1 MGKDVD
7 INNKITRCIVILGV
21 MFVISCMLLMILA
34 ALLFK
39 CGLTEGQMTIAIIGV
54 YIITT
59 FIGGVL
65 IGKYNKVK
73 KYIWG
78 LIIGLSYY
86 VVLMIVTLVVNK
98 GLADYNI
105 VTTMIL
111 CLCSGMLGGMLS

>member
-1 MGKDVD
+1 MRKDVD
-7 INNKITRCIVILGV
+7 INKKIIGCVVILGV
-21 MFVISCMLLMILA
+21 MFVISCILLMILV

-39 CGLTEGQMTIAIIGV
+39 WGLTEGQMAIAIIGI

-59 FIGGVL
+59 FIGGIL
-65 IGKYNKVK
+65 IGKYNKAK

-86 VVLMIVTLVVNK
+86 VVLMIVTLIANK
-98 GLADYNI
+98 GLVDYNI

-111 CLCSGMLGGMLS
+111 CLCSGMLGGMFS

>member
-1 MGKDVD
+1 MRKDVD
-7 INNKITRCIVILGV
+7 INKKIIGCVVILGV
-21 MFVISCMLLMILA
+21 MFVISCILLMILA

-39 CGLTEGQMTIAIIGV
+39 WGLTEGQMAIAIIGI

-59 FIGGVL
+59 FIGGIL
-65 IGKYNKVK
+65 IGKYNKAK

-86 VVLMIVTLVVNK
+86 VVLMIVTLIANK
-98 GLADYNI
+98 GLVDYNI

-111 CLCSGMLGGMLS
+111 CLCSGMLGGMFS

>member
-21 MFVISCMLLMILA
+21 MFVISCTLLMILA

-39 CGLTEGQMTIAIIGV
+39 WGLTEGQMTIAIIGV